1 MISMAVPKFV
11 PSAHFHTVKTIVALL
26 FWFCA
31 ISGQLLQ
38 SPCPNIFTYQLDPTS
53 QQIYGYIEI
62 PNLRVG
68 SVAKVDVE
76 LSIAAQVA
84 ANNFGSLALIKTREE
99 TGKDIQK
106 GLPAQYKIVFPR
118 KDIIPTV
125 KSISVNGKSVCNGTR
140 AQGRVLT
147 AIRLAHVLK
156 TKLKSPSSVETL
168 RVIDRSTK
176 VKPAVKQFDLL
187 PKVQQMHAPLPFNN
201 DICGKKIVNFTIPL
215 STNGKR
221 ASKGQFPWIAPIF
234 IANLV
239 RGEKPIYICAST
251 IITANHVLT
260 AGHCVFLADELIKPH
275 RLLVAAGMHNIDNF
289 FDEDAVFSRVQSVI
303 PHPNYVESDVQNEA
317 DVAVL
322 KLAKTLP
329 YTPFIVPI
337 CLWKGDDNL
346 DRAVNLVGVVAG
358 WGLTEQGTSG
368 SPRFFQARIVSRGQ
382 CSAVTR
388 RALNNKVFCA
398 DGMGANP
405 CTGDS
410 GSGMVVWQ
418 GDRYY
423 LRGLVSKGQVDGS
436 TLQCNIRSYGIYTDI
451 APYRFW
457 LRTIIG

>member
-1 MISMAVPKFV
+1 
-11 PSAHFHTVKTIVALL
+11 
-26 FWFCA
+26 
-31 ISGQLLQ
+31 
-38 SPCPNIFTYQLDPTS
+38 
-53 QQIYGYIEI
+53 
-62 PNLRVG
+62 
-68 SVAKVDVE
+68 
-76 LSIAAQVA
+76 
-84 ANNFGSLALIKTREE
+84 
-99 TGKDIQK
+99 
-106 GLPAQYKIVFPR
+106 
-118 KDIIPTV
+118 
-125 KSISVNGKSVCNGTR
+125 
-140 AQGRVLT
+140 
-147 AIRLAHVLK
+147 
-156 TKLKSPSSVETL
+156 
-168 RVIDRSTK
+168 
-176 VKPAVKQFDLL
+176 
-187 PKVQQMHAPLPFNN
+187 
-201 DICGKKIVNFTIPL
+201 
-215 STNGKR
+215 
-221 ASKGQFPWIAPIF
+221 
-234 IANLV
+234 
-239 RGEKPIYICAST
+239 
-251 IITANHVLT
+251 
-260 AGHCVFLADELIKPH
+260 
-275 RLLVAAGMHNIDNF
+275 MHNIDNF